1 LLAFVATLVEA
12 LLAIFGIRAL
22 YRLVAVRLLGM
33 KREHPVARAKRLGI
47 AIDDPHPVGDAVA
60 AAHAH
65 TEPVAVAAGAVV
77 NDAVPPASGPR
88 WKPAE

>member
-1 LLAFVATLVEA
+1 MLAFVATLFEA
-12 LLAIFGIRAL
+12 ILTVFGLRAL

-47 AIDDPHPVGDAVA
+47 PIDDPHPVGDAVA

-65 TEPVAVAAGAVV
+65 TEPVAVAAADVV
-77 NDAVPPASGPR
+77 AAPPVSCR
-88 WKPAE
+88 S